1 MSEAKMKKSSGSKR
15 KAPTP
20 SAPEEAEETIQNTDN
35 QEEPKM
41 AAAPKKK
48 KTKKAASEDEVEAEQ
63 VLAVEPVKTGS
74 TILSDQ
80 KFSELPISDKTKG
93 ALKAM
98 GFEFMTQ
105 IQVKSI
111 PECLGGSDLV
121 GAAKTGSGKT
131 LAFVIPIVELLM
143 KVEFTRKQGNP
154 IVRRNSLAAV
164 IDNTRHAKFSL
175 SAWHSFSITLRTYV
189 TRKNFLFIS
198 KTNCVYNTHR
208 RHWCDHYIANP

>member
-1 MSEAKMKKSSGSKR
+1 MSSQSEVKMKKSSGSKR

-20 SAPEEAEETIQNTDN
+20 SAPEEVDEEVAKD
-35 QEEPKM
+35 EPKM
-41 AAAPKKK
+41 AAAAKKK
-48 KTKKAASEDEVEAEQ
+48 KTKKANTDDESEATQ
-63 VLAVEPVKTGS
+63 VLAVEPVKSGS

-93 ALKAM
+93 ALSAM

-105 IQVKSI
+105 IQAKSI

-143 KVEFTRKQGNP
+143 KVEFTRKQG
-154 IVRRNSLAAV
+154 
-164 IDNTRHAKFSL
+164 KCL
-175 SAWHSFSITLRTYV
+175 SMSQELNVSN
-189 TRKNFLFIS
+189 NFCCFKRL
-198 KTNCVYNTHR
+198 
-208 RHWCDHYIANP
+208 